1 MAAIT
6 SQTFHHAPALSIPR
20 GARVA
25 AQAFLALLA
34 GIARHAAAPARRS
47 RRPVRRRGPPR
58 RPGRLIDGRLRAPE
72 ERPFWGIMRGAP
84 HARPA

>member
-34 GIARHAAAPARRS
+34 GIARHAAAPVRRS
-47 RRPVRRRGPPR
+47 RATEAEQVRELARRYQLTD
-58 RPGRLIDGRLRAPE
+58 PGFAADLYA
-72 ERPFWGIMRGAP
+72 AA
-84 HARPA
+84 ARHEGLDD